1 MGYASFNL
9 REAINSMR
17 KHTLERRTFARHL
30 EKVAEALYEVEW
42 VDSGDKSDG
51 DEMEAIMK
59 CIGGGDILA
68 VALEEAEAAV
78 RELEERVRAAKEALV

>member
-1 MGYASFNL
+1 MEYISFNL
-9 REAINSMR
+9 REAVKGMR
-17 KHTLERRTFARHL
+17 KHTLERRTFAKHL

-51 DEMEAIMK
+51 DETEAIMK
-59 CIGGGDILA
+59 CIGDGDILA

-78 RELEERVRAAKEALV
+78 RELEERVRAAKEVLV